1 MKKHHFIFILIL
13 GILLPSCGSPKKIQG
28 YELFEYTE
36 DASYKSPCDV
46 NQENAQNQYKDIK
59 DIEDLWWEKTNFYH
73 IWVKSFKDSNDD
85 GCGDFPGIEAELDY
99 IIETGFTGIWLS
111 PIFECSYKSKKETDN
126 MHGYDTTDFYKVNS
140 FFSGKGGTEETS
152 ENAEKA
158 LISLINAC
166 HKKGIKIIFD
176 FVPNHT
182 SSKNQWFL
190 DSASDKNNKRSWYI
204 WSDKK
209 LYWNNSMNDNNFYSN
224 GSSYYYAAFSSGM
237 PDLNFRNYE
246 VREEMKNVVR
256 YWLNK
261 GFDGLRLDAARYLIE
276 NSSKAYDTQET
287 HDFFKELRKE
297 INKYSSPKFMVC
309 EAWIEN
315 NQSEL
320 KKYWGNQDE
329 FNMIF
334 DFNQG
339 RKINDSVKNQSTSF
353 TSKIETQRPQSSS
366 FGIFLGNHDEYQE
379 RLGTIFL
386 GDYKKINLAS
396 AISLLRPAVP
406 FVYYGQELG
415 QKNLLV
421 QGDLRLRGKFNWE
434 LKDKQ
439 LKEEKSPLALN
450 KALLNFRNKNKDLFS
465 GGTIRILSANPSSKI
480 ASYTISTDDKEILCV
495 FNMKNTTIENIEISN
510 YQNSSPSFS
519 CIIGDKDSEITYKD
533 GKITIEKI
541 APYSLR
547 VYSTKGIEE
556 EKNIFNDEDYAY
568 TSTDKIP
575 DNVFIPE
582 QMYIRGNFNEWY
594 GNDLMEKTESE
605 TEARWEISLT
615 FYTSGQIQYKFCEN
629 NLKDWGSNWGDQTSS
644 DPYHNIIKTVTNG
657 KKYRFSISISKK
669 TGEVTTGFSCVN

>member
-28 YELFEYTE
+28 YELFEYTG

-140 FFSGKGGTEETS
+140 FFSGKDGTEETS
-152 ENAEKA
+152 ENAEEA

-190 DSASDKNNKRSWYI
+190 DSASDKNNKRTWYI

-261 GFDGLRLDAARYLIE
+261 GFDGLRVDAVRYLIE

-287 HDFFKELRKE
+287 HVFFKELRTE

-315 NQSEL
+315 NQKDL
-320 KKYWGNQDE
+320 KKYWGDQDE

-339 RKINDSVKNQSTSF
+339 RTINQSVINQSASF
-353 TSKIETQRPQSSS
+353 TSKIETARPYSSS
-366 FGIFLGNHDEYQE
+366 FGIFLGNHDEYQD
-379 RLGTIFL
+379 RLGSL
-386 GDYKKINLAS
+386 YSGDYKKINLAS
-396 AISLLRPAVP
+396 AISLLRPCVP
-406 FVYYGQELG
+406 FIYYGQELG

-421 QGDLRLRGKFNWE
+421 QGDLRLRGKFNWI
-434 LKDKQ
+434 LKDTQ
-439 LKEEKSPLALN
+439 ENEITSPLALN
-450 KALLNFRNKNKDLFS
+450 KALLNFRNQNPNLFS
-465 GGTIRILSANPSSKI
+465 SGKLKLLSSNSYKI
-480 ASYTISTDDKEILCV
+480 ASYTISTENKEILCV
-495 FNMKNTTIENIEISN
+495 FNMSSTTTKNIELSN
-510 YQNSSPSFS
+510 YQNDQPTFS
-519 CIIGDKDSEITYKD
+519 CLIGDSSSKITAGE
-533 GKITIEKI
+533 GKIKIDKI
-541 APYSLR
+541 APYSVR

-556 EKNIFNDEDYAY
+556 KNIFTDEDYNY
-568 TSTDKIP
+568 TSSDNIP

-582 QMYIRGNFNEWY
+582 EMYIRGNFNYW
-594 GNDLMEKTESE
+594 GGDLMEKTEDN
-605 TEARWEISLT
+605 TEAVKWEIYLT
-615 FYTSGQIQYKFCEN
+615 FYISDEIQYKFCEN
-629 NLKDWGSNWGDQTSS
+629 NSEDWGSNWGDQNSS
-644 DPYHNIIKTVTNG
+644 DPYHNIIKTVENG

-669 TGEVTTGFSCVN
+669 TGKVTTGFSCVN

>member
-1 MKKHHFIFILIL
+1 MKTKHFLCIFIATIL
-13 GILLPSCGSPKKIQG
+13 FSSCGSPKKIQG
-28 YELFEYTE
+28 YELFEYTG
-36 DASYKSPCDV
+36 DSSYKSPYNV
-46 NQENAQNQYKDIK
+46 NQEDAQNQYKDANN
-59 DIEDLWWEKTNFYH
+59 IEDLWWEETNFYH
-73 IWVKSFKDSNDD
+73 IWVKSFKDSNGD
-85 GCGDFPGIEAELDY
+85 GCGDFPGIESELDY
-99 IIETGFTGIWLS
+99 IKDMGFTGIWLS
-111 PIFECSYKSKKETDN
+111 PIFECSYKSKKETNN
-126 MHGYDTTDFYKVNS
+126 MHGYDTTDFYKINS
-140 FFSGKGGTEETS
+140 YFSGEAGTEETS

-158 LISLINAC
+158 LISLIKAC
-166 HKKGIKIIFD
+166 HKKEIKIIFD

-182 SSKNQWFL
+182 SNENIWFKDSKE
-190 DSASDKNNKRSWYI
+190 SKNNKRTWYI

-209 LYWNNSMNDNNFYSN
+209 LSWNNSMNQNNFHSA
-224 GSSYYYAAFSSGM
+224 GGAYYYGAFSSGM

-297 INKYSSPKFMVC
+297 IDKYSSPKFMVC

-320 KKYWGNQDE
+320 KKYWGNQNE

-339 RKINDSVKNQSTSF
+339 RKINESVKNQSTSF
-353 TSKIETQRPQSSS
+353 TSKIETQRPQKSS

-379 RLGTIFL
+379 RLGTIFS

-421 QGDLRLRGKFNWE
+421 QGDLRLRGKFNWD
-434 LKDKQ
+434 LKDT
-439 LKEEKSPLALN
+439 EEYEKTSPLALN
-450 KALLNFRNKNKDLFS
+450 KALLNFRNQNTDLFS
-465 GGTIRILSANPSSKI
+465 SGKLKLLSSNSTKI
-480 ASYTISTDDKEILCV
+480 ASYTISTENKEILCV
-495 FNMKNTTIENIEISN
+495 FNMSSTTTENIELSN
-510 YQNSSPSFS
+510 YQNDQATFS
-519 CIIGDKDSEITYKD
+519 CLIGDSSSTITASE
-533 GKITIEKI
+533 GKIKIDKI
-541 APYSLR
+541 APYSVR

-556 EKNIFNDEDYAY
+556 KNIFTDEDYNY
-568 TSTDKIP
+568 TSSDKIP

-582 QMYIRGNFNEWY
+582 EMYIRGNFNDWD
-594 GNDLMEKTESE
+594 GDLMKKTEDN
-605 TEARWEISLT
+605 TEAVKWEIDIT
-615 FYTSGQIQYKFCEN
+615 FYISGNIQYKFCEN
-629 NLKDWGSNWGDQTSS
+629 NSKDWGSNWGDPNSS
-644 DPYHNIIKTVTNG
+644 DPNNNIIKTVTNG

-669 TGEVTTGFSCVN
+669 TGKVTTGFSCVN

>member
-28 YELFEYTE
+28 YELFEYTG

-73 IWVKSFKDSNDD
+73 IWVKSFKDSNND

-140 FFSGKGGTEETS
+140 FFSGKDGTEETS

-182 SSKNQWFL
+182 SSQNQWFL
-190 DSASDKNNKRSWYI
+190 DSASNKNNKRKWYI

-209 LYWNNSMNDNNFYSN
+209 LSWDNSMNKNNFYSN

-261 GFDGLRLDAARYLIE
+261 GFDGLRVDAARYLIE

-287 HDFFKELRKE
+287 HDFFKELRSE
-297 INKYSSPKFMVC
+297 IDKYSSPKFMVC

-315 NQSEL
+315 NPSEL
-320 KKYWGNQDE
+320 KKYWGNQNE

-339 RKINDSVKNQSTSF
+339 RKINESVKNQSESF
-353 TSKIETQRPQSSS
+353 TSKIETQRPQKSS

-379 RLGTIFL
+379 RLGTGFS

-439 LKEEKSPLALN
+439 LKEEKSPLTLN
-450 KALLNFRNKNKDLFS
+450 KALLNFRNQNKDLFS
-465 GGTIRILSANPSSKI
+465 GGTIKILSANPSSKI

-495 FNMKNTTIENIEISN
+495 FNMTKETIENIEISN

-533 GKITIEKI
+533 GKITLEKI
-541 APYSLR
+541 APYSVR
-547 VYSTKGIEE
+547 AYSTKGIEE
-556 EKNIFNDEDYAY
+556 NNIFNDEDYDY
-568 TSTDKIP
+568 TSSDKIP

-582 QMYIRGNFNEWY
+582 EMYIRGSFNNWGGY
-594 GNDLMEKTESE
+594 LMEKTESE
-605 TEARWEISLT
+605 TEVTWEIDIP
-615 FYTSGQIQYKFCEN
+615 FNVSGQIQYKFCEN
-629 NLKDWGSNWGDQTSS
+629 NLEDWGSNWGNPYSS
-644 DPYHNIIKTVTNG
+644 DPNHNIIQNVKIG
-657 KKYRFSISISKK
+657 KKYNFSISINKK
-669 TGEVTTGFSCVN
+669 TGKVTPGFKCVN